1 VVGCVFWCVS
11 WGVSLRFGYPTVGRY
26 NKRELLGKN
35 IKELV
40 PEPMA
45 GQHHAYMEA
54 FVGSGRSMVCV

>member
-1 VVGCVFWCVS
+1 M
-11 WGVSLRFGYPTVGRY
+11 RFGYPTVGRY